1 MTIGISFS
9 QGQRLEAIVIT
20 DSRASYSGRQ
30 SDSVNKVGEFSAKN
44 YHGVV
49 FGSGNGNLIEGIIRN
64 LGELESSTLRDYVSA
79 IHSAHKLRVDNSD
92 QSYLNSNSAE
102 IKKKASLL
110 LPGTQLDTIRET
122 SKQMPEE
129 QREQFIQHQMMA
141 LQQKYDQFIEQE
153 NKAAMQNYDQFK
165 RESSTGFI
173 VVAFDKDK
181 EKIRQWNINQNICQ
195 ELFMDHIE
203 IGSGFDGANMYF
215 ATNLQGIGLGTKL
228 NTADLSFFALNAYNS
243 SSINQGVG
251 GTPRIINVSREGN
264 SSLQDHQ
271 INAFVNLSG
280 AYLSKFSE
288 EELTHKKTREY
299 MQAMLE
305 GKDRIY
311 NKIAK
316 VLDLNVEA
324 LQTLSIPY
332 SAWQERANQKLFN
345 GKE

>member
-20 DSRASYSGRQ
+20 DSRGSNSGRQ
-30 SDSVNKVGEFSAKN
+30 SDSVNKIGEFSAEN

-49 FGSGNGNLIEGIIRN
+49 FGSGNGNLVEGIIKN
-64 LGELESSTLRDYVSA
+64 ISELKASTLENYVVS
-79 IHSAHKLRVDNSD
+79 IHSAHKLREDNAD
-92 QSYLNSNSAE
+92 QSYLSSHKEE

-110 LPGTQLDTIRET
+110 LPGVQLNILRQTA
-122 SKQMPEE
+122 KQMPKK
-129 QREQFIQHQMMA
+129 QREQFMHNQMMT
-141 LQQKYDQFIEQE
+141 LQQKYDQFVEQE
-153 NKAAMQNYDQFK
+153 SKNAMQKYDKFK
-165 RESSTGFI
+165 RENSTGFI
-173 VVAFDKDK
+173 VIAFDKDK
-181 EKIRQWNINQNICQ
+181 GKIRQWHISQSMYQ

-215 ATNLQGIGLGTKL
+215 AANLQGIGFETKF

-251 GTPRIINVSREGN
+251 GTPRIISISGEGN
-264 SSLQDHQ
+264 SSLQGHQ

-280 AYLSKFSE
+280 AYLSKFNE

-299 MQAMLE
+299 MQAMFE
-305 GKDRIY
+305 GEDGIY
-311 NKIAK
+311 GRIAK
-316 VLDLNVEA
+316 TLDLNVEA
-324 LQTLSIPY
+324 LQTLTIPY
-332 SAWQERANQKLFN
+332 STWQERANKKLFN

>member
-1 MTIGISFS
+1 MTVGISFS

-20 DSRASYSGRQ
+20 DSRVSHSGRQ
-30 SDSVNKVGEFSAKN
+30 SDSVNKAGEFSAEN

-49 FGSGNGNLIEGIIRN
+49 FGSGNGNLIEGVIRN
-64 LGELESSTLRDYVSA
+64 LGELESPTLENYVSG
-79 IHSAHKLRVDNSD
+79 IHSAHKLRQDNTD
-92 QSYLNSNSAE
+92 QSYLISNSAE

-110 LPGTQLDTIRET
+110 LPRTQLDTIRQT

-181 EKIRQWNINQNICQ
+181 GKIRQWHIGQNTYQ

-203 IGSGFDGANMYF
+203 IGSGFDGANMYL
-215 ATNLQGIGLGTKL
+215 AANLQGIGLGTEL

-251 GTPRIINVSREGN
+251 GTPRIISISGEGN

-280 AYLSKFSE
+280 AYLSRFSE

-299 MQAMLE
+299 MQAMLKEKE
-305 GKDRIY
+305 GIY
-311 NKIAK
+311 NKVAK
-316 VLDLNVEA
+316 TLDLNVGA
-324 LQTLSIPY
+324 LQTLTIPY
-332 SAWQERANQKLFN
+332 STWQERANKKLFN